1 MYCSNCGEY
10 FPENAKFCT
19 GCGSSLQPGHHDVQ
33 SKSANPSLI
42 GYSPRINDPAFQK
55 YQNASKNWALLFSL
69 IIAAIAII
77 AFPIYGQVSGEMEM
91 PYSLYYG
98 MGIGGMFVAIAL
110 FQNFSKSRDS
120 TWDGVV
126 VNKRSYKKTRHDRY
140 SDSYSTYTVYE
151 YQVKRDNGKI
161 YSHRTEDDD
170 TVYNY
175 YQIGDKVRH
184 HKGFGYEKYDKSRD
198 AFLFCTACASINDI
212 SDEVCFRCKCPLL
225 K

>member
-1 MYCSNCGEY
+1 MYCPNCGANL
-10 FPENAKFCT
+10 PENANFCT
-19 GCGSSLQPGHHDVQ
+19 GCGNSLQTPDHEINSQASIG
-33 SKSANPSLI
+33 LI

-55 YQNASKNWALLFSL
+55 YQTASKKWAIIFSL
-69 IIAAIAII
+69 ILFVIAVI

-110 FQNFSKSRDS
+110 IQNISKNADS

-126 VNKRSYKKTRHDRY
+126 VNKKTYKRTRYDKNTDYHT
-140 SDSYSTYTVYE
+140 TYTVYE

-198 AFLFCTACASINDI
+198 SFLFCTACASINDI
-212 SDEVCFRCKCPLL
+212 SNDVCFRCKCPLL